1 MSQRGEQTQMTKDFL
16 RPARATCSLLRQVYS
31 LKAGAVSLF
40 VVRVATQ
47 SGSTEGP
54 GLGPSTFS
62 SSTYLPATSLS
73 PFPHLQN
80 GSNNHTH
87 LLS

>member
-1 MSQRGEQTQMTKDFL
+1 MTEDFH
-16 RPARATCSLLRQVYS
+16 RAARAKCSLLRQVYS

-40 VVRVATQ
+40 VFRVATQ

-62 SSTYLPATSLS
+62 SSTYLPTDFPEPISS
-73 PFPHLQN
+73 PAEWQ
-80 GSNNHTH
+80 
-87 LLS
+87 